1 MTFSDFF
8 IGGLLLGTT
17 LLIFMRRDWR
27 WRIAALA
34 GQYLGVFILIL
45 DSWPIELAAVKLVAG
60 WMACVVLW
68 FTRLSLVR
76 FQDKLAPV
84 PTGLAFRLLAAALVI
99 VVVFAT
105 APGLPAWAAPISL
118 VQAWGALLLIGMGL
132 LHVGLS
138 SRTLSPFLGLLTVIS
153 GFEILYSAIEA
164 STLVAGLLAIINL
177 GIALVGAYLL
187 LTPRMEPLE

>member
-1 MTFSDFF
+1 MTIPD
-8 IGGLLLGTT
+8 ILLAVFLLAAT
-17 LLIFMRRDWR
+17 LLIFMGSDWR

-34 GQYLGVFILIL
+34 GQYLGVFILVL

-76 FQDKLAPV
+76 FQNRPTLV
-84 PTGLAFRLLAAALVI
+84 PTGLAFRVLASVLVL
-99 VVVFAT
+99 VVVLAIT
-105 APGLPAWAAPISL
+105 PALPAWVTPINSA
-118 VQAWGALLLIGMGL
+118 QAWGALLLVGMGL
-132 LHVGLS
+132 LIVGLS

-153 GFEILYSAIEA
+153 GFEILYSAVEA
-164 STLVAGLLAIINL
+164 STLVAGLLAIVNL

-187 LTPRMEPLE
+187 LTPKMEPLE

>member
-1 MTFSDFF
+1 MTIPD
-8 IGGLLLGTT
+8 ILLAVFLLAAT
-17 LLIFMRRDWR
+17 LLIFMGSDWR

-34 GQYLGVFILIL
+34 GQYLGVFILVL

-76 FQDKLAPV
+76 FQNRPTLV
-84 PTGLAFRLLAAALVI
+84 PTGLAFRVLASVLVLVVLLAITPA
-99 VVVFAT
+99 
-105 APGLPAWAAPISL
+105 LPAWVTPINSA
-118 VQAWGALLLIGMGL
+118 QAWGALLLVGMGL
-132 LHVGLS
+132 LIVGLS

-153 GFEILYSAIEA
+153 GFEILYSAVEA
-164 STLVAGLLAIINL
+164 STLVAGLLAIVNL

-187 LTPRMEPLE
+187 LTPKMEPLE